1 MLVHVHAV
9 GCVWHALHATS
20 QLHQGASVLLMDDP
34 SSTANTAD
42 VGSCAHTHPC
52 QRAVL
57 MLHMQEAL
65 ELGAS
70 VLLMDEDTCAT
81 NFMMRDA
88 RMAALVAADREPITP
103 FSTKIA

>member
-1 MLVHVHAV
+1 
-9 GCVWHALHATS
+9 
-20 QLHQGASVLLMDDP
+20 
-34 SSTANTAD
+34 
-42 VGSCAHTHPC
+42 
-52 QRAVL
+52 
-57 MLHMQEAL
+57 MLHTQEAL

>member
-1 MLVHVHAV
+1 MFRCNVQSRPVLSHTAV
-9 GCVWHALHATS
+9 WIPEATYQPSVVVCVVVRCTLLHYCPCCAIS
-20 QLHQGASVLLMDDP
+20 CCDVLCCVVP
-34 SSTANTAD
+34 
-42 VGSCAHTHPC
+42 CA
-52 QRAVL
+52 
-57 MLHMQEAL
+57 QEAL

-103 FSTKIA
+103 FSSRIA

>member
-1 MLVHVHAV
+1 MLTWGLLIRIASASPKRTTMCHAV
-9 GCVWHALHATS
+9 LFHAVV
-20 QLHQGASVLLMDDP
+20 SVSP
-34 SSTANTAD
+34 
-42 VGSCAHTHPC
+42 
-52 QRAVL
+52 Q
-57 MLHMQEAL
+57 QEAL

-103 FSTKIA
+103 FSSKIA